1 MGFGDKSLKKLFFVN
16 IFALTGILLFF
27 FYSSLL
33 FSAAEKSFFLFA
45 GENLIVQQV
54 SNFLLLWIFPMFSV
68 LTGICAAKLL
78 SDAEIKKY
86 VLTVVKSLLIPF
98 ATGMII
104 FVPFQIFTGMRTAGS
119 DMAFKTIPAYYQHLS
134 AYFNNGGIIFLSNF
148 WIFFYLAA
156 SCFILLF
163 CRPLLA
169 KFNLNDVNVHFILI
183 FVSGFVFFLKPVF
196 FFNNAADFLD
206 VFLPFM
212 YGAFLF
218 QYENVQE
225 KVKRNR
231 HWLFACF
238 LALFCFNV
246 FLAFSERYGNALTR
260 HVVSRALIWLGL
272 LAGIAVFKRYFDK
285 TSGFMKTVAECTVF
299 NMYSALTLVIAV
311 ALVAMR
317 FIANQY
323 VLFFVVAIVAFLL
336 SLLIRMLLGR
346 FKTMQLLFG
355 MRSELYNEII

>member
-1 MGFGDKSLKKLFFVN
+1 MKKPFWVN
-16 IFALTGILLFF
+16 ICAFTGILLFF
-27 FYSSLL
+27 FYSSLI
-33 FSAAEKSFFLFA
+33 FSDAEKSFFLFA
-45 GENLIVQQV
+45 GENHLIQQV
-54 SNFLLLWIFPMFSV
+54 SNILLLLIFPMLSV

-78 SDAEIKKY
+78 YDANVKKF

-98 ATGMII
+98 ATGMIL
-104 FVPFQIFTGMRTAGS
+104 FVPFQIFIGMRTAGS
-119 DMAFKTIPAYYQHLS
+119 DMVFKKLPAYYLHLS

-169 KFNLNDVNVHFILI
+169 KFNLNDVNIHFILI
-183 FVSGFVFFLKPVF
+183 FVSGIVFFLKPVF

-225 KVKRNR
+225 RIKRNR

-238 LALFCFNV
+238 LALLCFNV
-246 FLAFSERYGNALTR
+246 FLDYSARYGNALTR

-285 TSGFMKTVAECTVF
+285 TNGFMKTVAECTVF
-299 NMYSALTLVIAV
+299 NMYSALTLVIVA
-311 ALVAMR
+311 ALVIMR
-317 FIANQY
+317 FITNQY
-323 VLFFVVAIVAFLL
+323 VLFFSVAIVAFLL
-336 SLLIRMLLGR
+336 SLLIRILLGR
-346 FKTMQLLFG
+346 FKIMQLLFG
-355 MRSELYNEII
+355 MKSELYNEII

>member
-1 MGFGDKSLKKLFFVN
+1 MKKPFLVN
-16 IFALTGILLFF
+16 IYALTGILLFF

-33 FSAAEKSFFLFA
+33 FSDAEKSFFLFA
-45 GENLIVQQV
+45 GENQLIQQV
-54 SNFLLLWIFPMFSV
+54 SNILLLCIFPMFSV
-68 LTGICAAKLL
+68 LTGICAARLL
-78 SDAEIKKY
+78 YDATAKKY

-98 ATGMII
+98 ATGMIL
-104 FVPFQIFTGMRTAGS
+104 FVPFQIFIGMRTAGS
-119 DMAFKTIPAYYQHLS
+119 DMAFKKLPVYYQNLS

-169 KFNLNDVNVHFILI
+169 KFNLKDVSVPFILV
-183 FVSGFVFFLKPVF
+183 FVSGIVFFLKPVF

-206 VFLPFM
+206 IFLPFM

-225 KVKRNR
+225 KIKRNR

-238 LALFCFNV
+238 LALVCFNI
-246 FLAFSERYGNALTR
+246 FLDFSARYGNALVR
-260 HVVSRALIWLGL
+260 HVVSRGLIWLGL

-285 TSGFMKTVAECTVF
+285 ANGFVATCAQAAVF
-299 NMYSALTLVIAV
+299 FMYSALTVVIVV
-311 ALVAMR
+311 ALVAMK
-317 FIANQY
+317 FVANQY
-323 VLFFVVAIVAFLL
+323 VLFFVVAIVAFVL
-336 SLLIRMLLGR
+336 SLGIFMLLGR
-346 FKTMQLLFG
+346 FKTMRLLFG
-355 MRSELYNEII
+355 MRSELYNEIIGC